1 MTALT
6 AIHEPPNMPAHLELG
21 QAVPICQTRLKE
33 AMRQKVT
40 LLLIRNHAFFGHS
53 HGKLD

>member
-6 AIHEPPNMPAHLELG
+6 VIHVPPNMPAHLELG

-33 AMRQKVT
+33 AMRQNIT
-40 LLLIRNHAFFGHS
+40 LLLIRNHAFLGHS